1 MYGFEGW
8 LDQFRQG
15 APEGIARLIYGFWEV
30 VGKAIYYGVR
40 LVEIGLVLVFAYA
53 VLRAWLRRPRG
64 RPVLE
69 TLDAMAVEIYLLLE
83 PWVRRA
89 WNSKLRKDNFS
100 WTEFKR
106 VNLSWRNFFSFRLN
120 KWSRMRMYF
129 YVAIL
134 AQFLISAYLSPA
146 SLRNLTRIACFAI
159 ESAWLGNVGFVC
171 KYEKAV
177 HAHSFQAALRD
188 HYDLN
193 RNGRLEPAEQRT
205 LTTQTGLSP
214 RELTASCVRADLRR
228 LVIGAHKAKILPG
241 SITYG
246 MLLKDGYDKGVA
258 EHERRHKEMWAE
270 TDPYLQYYW
279 SGRELLTLD
288 GWKRGIGRFYEGGY
302 GIVLSGAELTR
313 AEWMGPVLAWLTPSE
328 YYARPS
334 EETEAARAAYENKM
348 EAIVWAQIQKQRAE
362 DTAMGSHSGAGGVG
376 PEMAPV
382 PPASARRGR
391 TAHREREPHGRE

>member
-1 MYGFEGW
+1 MGDSGGW
-8 LDQFRQG
+8 LDQLRQE
-15 APEGIARLIYGFWEV
+15 APLGVGWFIYGFWVV
-30 VGKAIYYGVR
+30 VGQAIHYGVR
-40 LVEIGLVLVFAYA
+40 LAGIGLVLVFAYA
-53 VLRAWLRRPRG
+53 VLRAWRRRPRG

-89 WNSKLRKDNFS
+89 WDSKLRKDNFS

-159 ESAWLGNVGFVC
+159 ESAWLGDVGFVC

-177 HAHSFQAALRD
+177 QAHSFQKALLQ

-193 RNGRLEPAEQRT
+193 HDGRLDVREARALARETR
-205 LTTQTGLSP
+205 LSTHD
-214 RELTASCVRADLRR
+214 LTASCVRADLGR
-228 LVIGAHKAKILPG
+228 LVDAAHRAKILPG

-246 MLLKDGYDKGVA
+246 MLLRDGYDKGVA
-258 EHERRHKEMWAE
+258 EHERRDKAMWAE
-270 TDPYLQYYW
+270 AEPYLRYYW

-334 EETEAARAAYENKM
+334 EETDAARAAYENKM
-348 EAIVWAQIQKQRAE
+348 DAIVWAHIQKQRAE
-362 DTAMGSHSGAGGVG
+362 NAAMGSHSGAGGVG
-376 PEMAPV
+376 PEMADV
-382 PPASARRGR
+382 PLAPAGRARVSHHVREPRGR
-391 TAHREREPHGRE
+391 E

>member
-1 MYGFEGW
+1 
-8 LDQFRQG
+8 
-15 APEGIARLIYGFWEV
+15 
-30 VGKAIYYGVR
+30 
-40 LVEIGLVLVFAYA
+40 
-53 VLRAWLRRPRG
+53 
-64 RPVLE
+64 
-69 TLDAMAVEIYLLLE
+69 
-83 PWVRRA
+83 
-89 WNSKLRKDNFS
+89 
-100 WTEFKR
+100 
-106 VNLSWRNFFSFRLN
+106 
-120 KWSRMRMYF
+120 
-129 YVAIL
+129 
-134 AQFLISAYLSPA
+134 
-146 SLRNLTRIACFAI
+146 
-159 ESAWLGNVGFVC
+159 
-171 KYEKAV
+171 
-177 HAHSFQAALRD
+177 
-188 HYDLN
+188 
-193 RNGRLEPAEQRT
+193 
-205 LTTQTGLSP
+205 
-214 RELTASCVRADLRR
+214 VRADLRR